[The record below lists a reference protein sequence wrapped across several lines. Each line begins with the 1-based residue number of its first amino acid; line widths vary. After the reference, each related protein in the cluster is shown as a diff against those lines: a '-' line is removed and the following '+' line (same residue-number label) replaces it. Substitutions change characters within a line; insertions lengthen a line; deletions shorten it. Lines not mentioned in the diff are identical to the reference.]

1 MFCQEFERSFA
12 EEAEDGGG
20 VVFREADDYVEDEE
34 EEVLEGDLVGY
45 RNRNSRRKKESWEK
59 LT

>member
-1 MFCQEFERSFA
+1 MFCQEFERSFS
-12 EEAEDGGG
+12 EEADDGG
-20 VVFREADDYVEDEE
+20 VVYREADDYVEDEE

-45 RNRNSRRKKESWEK
+45 RSRNSRRKKESWEK

>member
-1 MFCQEFERSFA
+1 MQEFERSFS
-12 EEAEDGGG
+12 EEAEDDGG
-20 VVFREADDYVEDEE
+20 VVYREADDYVEDEE